1 MDIPGVAPPIAA
13 QGRLLV
19 DGGLLN
25 NLPVDVMAAAG
36 EGPVIAVDVGGSAR
50 MVLGD
55 VQEERLDGE
64 PSARRRSRV
73 LVNDEEDL
81 DVLLP
86 TLPELMT
93 RIVTLSA
100 SDSAA
105 LAAEHSDLVIRPQ
118 VSHVGTFEFHML
130 DTLKAAGRPA
140 GGRRERR
147 STSAPAPRPRA
158 GHRPRAAR

>member
-130 DTLKAAGRPA
+130 DTLKAAGR
-140 GGRRERR
+140 
-147 STSAPAPRPRA
+147 
-158 GHRPRAAR
+158 RAAREALD